1 MRKQTFCICKNK
13 GADQL
18 GNCEANYLL
27 CFCYTD
33 STISILSKSKIS
45 SLFKPSFVLV
55 QLSLCQNYWEPQSC
69 FSHDAAHFIAWC
81 CQKNICT
88 GKPIDTGIQYHFI
101 VY

>member
-45 SLFKPSFVLV
+45 SLLAIFCAYTAQFVSDL
-55 QLSLCQNYWEPQSC
+55 LGTTELF
-69 FSHDAAHFIAWC
+69 FS
-81 CQKNICT
+81 
-88 GKPIDTGIQYHFI
+88 
-101 VY
+101 